1 MHFSILNFD
10 RRFSHNNVVSTFRCI
25 LSLEQENCLDS
36 FCPTKAILFQSQLLT
51 NSHVCLLSK
60 QCFACN
66 DLKDGILIHLLMAN
80 VATINSRAACFKKYL
95 SSAQDQSVDFAFIT
109 KKTLAACKTGGNVFP
124 FVESICVYMIRVTRS
139 RGSAI
144 NREGTFVSI
153 SQAQGNKEP
162 LAKNFKRLR
171 FRSGLTSAAISEKLA
186 LFLMLKPLRLNNSL
200 VKRNKTKEQKKKR

>member
-36 FCPTKAILFQSQLLT
+36 FCSTKAILFQSQLLT

-95 SSAQDQSVDFAFIT
+95 SSAQDQSVDFAFYN
-109 KKTLAACKTGGNVFP
+109 KKDPCSVQNG
-124 FVESICVYMIRVTRS
+124 
-139 RGSAI
+139 
-144 NREGTFVSI
+144 RECF
-153 SQAQGNKEP
+153 
-162 LAKNFKRLR
+162 
-171 FRSGLTSAAISEKLA
+171 
-186 LFLMLKPLRLNNSL
+186 PLRGINLCLHDSCDKI
-200 VKRNKTKEQKKKR
+200 KRFCHKQRGNICINILGSGKQGTTC